1 LLTGIKPPCQHATA
15 LAIDLDHG
23 GFLPR
28 PHPVPVEFGSPGGQ
42 PPLFAQLEELMKKT
56 LAFTLLVAGTL
67 GAVASAQAVDARA
80 RFMAANCAYCHGPDG
95 KSRGAIPS
103 LAGLEKG
110 YFVEQMK
117 AFRDGKREA
126 TVMQKHAMGYTDA
139 EYEAMG
145 AWFAA
150 IK

>member
-1 LLTGIKPPCQHATA
+1 
-15 LAIDLDHG
+15 
-23 GFLPR
+23 
-28 PHPVPVEFGSPGGQ
+28 
-42 PPLFAQLEELMKKT
+42 MKKT
-56 LAFTLLVAGTL
+56 LALTLLFAGTL
-67 GAVASAQAVDARA
+67 GAVAAAQASDVRA

-110 YFVEQMK
+110 YFVQQMK
-117 AFRDGKREA
+117 DFRDGKRDA

-139 EYEAMG
+139 EYEAMA

>member
-1 LLTGIKPPCQHATA
+1 
-15 LAIDLDHG
+15 
-23 GFLPR
+23 
-28 PHPVPVEFGSPGGQ
+28 
-42 PPLFAQLEELMKKT
+42 
-56 LAFTLLVAGTL
+56 
-67 GAVASAQAVDARA
+67 
-80 RFMAANCAYCHGPDG
+80 
-95 KSRGAIPS
+95 
-103 LAGLEKG
+103 
-110 YFVEQMK
+110 MK